1 MVVKLSDFL
10 NTSFSTYTE
19 NDAFNTSVVY
29 PITLTHTTTATPG
42 TGIGTGLKFITE
54 TSAGNNEIG
63 GLIEVVTTDVTSTSE
78 DFAFVFKT
86 MAGGNAATE
95 SLRIGSTGDLT
106 TAGDLVVNGGQVT
119 LTATSTRDK
128 YRVWTTSDYAIGM
141 QNNVTFGAI
150 NNDYAMTFQMTDTA
164 NRGFW
169 WGDTTHTVAQGAM
182 ALSTDGKLS
191 VAHSLRLG
199 YGESDTTTPGIDFV
213 LDINGG
219 INATNVDFGNVDIG
233 VTTGFDSWKY
243 DGNSFSFSAQTTDP
257 GGIFVDS
264 TGNRAYIVATDSSL
278 IYRYAFTTANKIDTL
293 TDASDDLDISAKD
306 TQPISVFLKPN
317 GLELYVTGLD
327 NSSIYQY
334 TLSTA
339 WSLASATYT
348 RTLSVSAVDTI
359 PVGLFFKSDGTKMYL
374 VGQQNADVYQ
384 YNLSTA
390 WNIST
395 ATYLQTLSLA
405 TSAKTPTAITFSD
418 DGSILYITDSKYDS
432 IVKFTLSTAWDIS
445 SAVYTDKLDIGD
457 AGGTSLT
464 NPVGI
469 ALSETA
475 NRLFIICSSNNK
487 AFELDL
493 TSPSVRV
500 TGNRFIVNND
510 VHIKNDLVVYQDA
523 RIQKNVEITG
533 TTILHDSLSVTGTA
547 DTATAAT
554 HYYVEIASDG
564 VIRPKTLANVKTEI
578 VTTAAVNSA
587 AATTVGVITSG
598 TWQGNVIDPTYG
610 GTGINNG
617 AKTITLGGNFT
628 HTGAHTLG
636 VTTTANTSVTL
647 PTTGTLAT
655 TSNKL
660 SAFAATSSSE
670 LAGVISDETGSG
682 LLVFATSPTLTTP
695 TLGVASATSINKVT
709 LTAPATGSTLTIAD
723 GKTLT
728 ASNTLTFTGTDASSV
743 AFGAGGTVAYTG
755 GTLAQFA
762 ATTSLQLAGVI
773 SDETGSGVLV
783 FGTAPTFTTT
793 IDGGATFGAFASSTA
808 LTLGYTST
816 AASTTNIS
824 TGAVAASTIKAINI
838 GTGGAA
844 SSTTNITLGAAVG
857 GTTAIASPTV
867 TVAGVADTATAATH
881 YYVEIATDGTIR
893 PKTLANVKT
902 EIVTTAAVNSA
913 AATTVGTITSGTW
926 NGSVISATYGGTG
939 LSSLGT
945 GVATWLGTPSSAN
958 LATAITDETGSGVL
972 VFGTAPTFTTSIDGD
987 ATFGAFASSTTLTLG
1002 YTSTAASTTNI
1013 STGAVAAATIKA
1025 INIGTGGAAS
1035 STTNIN
1041 IGSSVAGTTT
1051 ISSPNITI
1059 SSLADTATTA
1069 THYYVETASGNILPK
1084 TLANV
1089 KTEIVTTAAVNSAAA
1104 TTVGTI
1110 TSGTWQGTVIGPTYG
1125 GTGVNNSTRTIT
1137 LNTGNLTL
1145 TADAAGSSVTVPAT
1159 GTLAVTSDKLSVFA
1173 ATTSAELA
1181 GVISDETGSGVL
1193 VFATAPTFTTT
1204 IDGGATF
1211 GAFASS
1217 TALTLGYTSTAASTT
1232 NISTG
1237 AVAASTIKAI
1247 NLGTGGAASST
1258 TNITI
1263 GSSVGG
1269 TTAIASPTVTVAGVS
1284 DTATTA
1290 THYYVETAS
1299 GNIAPKTLANVK
1311 TEIVTTAAVNSAA
1324 ATTVGTVT
1332 SGTWNGSVISATYGG
1347 TGLSSLGTGVATWL
1361 GTPSSANLATAITD
1375 ETGSGVLVFGTAPTF
1390 TTTIDGGATFGAFAS
1405 STALTL
1411 GYTSTAAST
1420 TNISTG
1426 AVASATTKT
1435 INLGTGGAAGS
1446 TTTINIGS
1454 ANGGTTTVNNNLT
1467 VTGTLTVNGTTTTVN
1482 STTVTVDDPIFT
1494 IGGDT
1499 APASDDNKDRGIEF
1513 RWHNG
1518 TVAKVGFFGFDDST
1532 GYFTFIPDATNT
1544 SEVFSGTT
1552 GTLDVAGITGSGA
1565 VAIVSAAASTLA
1577 LTSGTTGAITLDSG
1591 TTGAVNVGTG
1601 SSAKTITIGNGT
1613 GATSLV
1619 LNAGTGAI
1627 NIGTNAFARTITI
1640 GNATGASALKLD
1652 SGTGAIDI
1660 GTSIAKT
1667 ITIGNTTGATATVIQ
1682 SGTGK
1687 VKFNI
1692 GAVSLFFPVADGTV
1706 GQVLKTDGAGNLSFA
1721 SVDSLS
1727 GGISNIVEDTT
1738 PQLGGDL
1745 DVNGKII
1752 VSASN
1757 GNILITP
1764 NGTGYIQLD
1773 GLRWPT
1779 ADGSNGY
1786 LLQTNGAG
1794 QLAWTSAGSN
1804 TTYNVSTEAGGD
1816 IYSEIIRLT
1825 GSDASTDDV
1834 TLAVG
1839 ATGSTYGLTIA
1850 ESVDTITFAHAD
1862 TSTLTGAQGSAGIA
1876 AITVDEMGHVT
1887 AVTTA
1892 TYLTSQSSDF
1902 ATVTV
1907 TDTDSGYTWAS
1918 TGSAVADTTADTIT
1932 FVDGGGIDIDVD
1944 AASDAI
1950 RIQHTDTSTVSNLS
1964 AVSRTY
1970 VTALTFDTYGH
1981 VTAYSTAAET
1991 VVDTNT
1997 TSLPIENSA
2006 GTVQFTSTDT
2016 TGLQFAAGGI
2026 ATVAFDAANYRV
2038 TFTATEADTLDTVTG
2053 RGATTANSITVGDI
2067 AVNGGDITTN
2077 QTTFGLI
2084 DTTATTVNAFGAT
2097 TTLNLGYNSTAAS
2110 TTNISTGATA
2120 ALTTKTVNLGTGGA
2134 ATAVVNINIGAA
2146 VGGTTAIASPTVTVA
2161 GVADTATAATHYYV
2175 ETTGGNIAPKT
2186 LANVKTEIVTTAA
2199 VNSAAATTTGTVTTG
2214 TWSGSF
2220 GAVSGANLTS
2230 LTAGNLSGTIPSGV
2244 LGNSSHFIGTT
2255 SIALN
2260 RASLAQTLTGVSI
2273 DGNAATVTDG
2283 VVTTGNQSIAGI
2295 KTFSNGTASTTK
2307 TTGSV
2312 VITGGLG
2319 VSGAINAGA
2328 DVTAYATSDIRLKT
2342 NIENIPYA
2350 LAKVNLLNGVTY
2362 NWNDLAHEVEH
2373 KDTSVRETGVIAQQ
2387 VNDVLPEVINIR
2399 DNGYMAV
2406 RYEKM
2411 VPLLIEA
2418 IKELTEQNRQLA
2430 QRLSDLEDK
2439 N

>member
-42 TGIGTGLKFITE
+42 AGIGTGLKFITE

-63 GLIEVVTTDVTSTSE
+63 GLIDVVTTDVTSTSE

-128 YRVWTTSDYAIGM
+128 YRVWTSSDYAIGM
-141 QNNVTFGAI
+141 QNSVTFGAI
-150 NNDYAMTFQMTDTA
+150 NNDYAMTFQMSDTA

-213 LDINGG
+213 LDVNGG

-243 DGNSFSFSAQTTDP
+243 NGNSFDLSNETVDP

-264 TGNRAYIVATDSSL
+264 TGDRAFIVG
-278 IYRYAFTTANKIDTL
+278 IGPPNVYKYVFQTTNKIDTL
-293 TDASDDLDISAKD
+293 LYAFDDLGISAQD
-306 TQPISVFLKPN
+306 DQPTSVFLKPN

-339 WSLASATYT
+339 WLLSSATYT
-348 RTLSVSAVDTI
+348 STLSVSAVDTI

-374 VGQQNADVYQ
+374 LGQQNADVYQ

-390 WNIST
+390 WDIST

-405 TSAKTPTAITFSD
+405 TSAKTPTAITFSN

-475 NRLFIICSSNNK
+475 NRLFIICASNDK

-533 TTILHDSLSVTGTA
+533 TTILHDSLSVTGTISTSAA

-564 VIRPKTLANVKTEI
+564 AIRPKTLANATAEL

-587 AATTVGVITSG
+587 AATTVGIITSG
-598 TWQGNVIDPTYG
+598 EWQGTVIDGQYG
-610 GTGINNG
+610 GTGVANTG
-617 AKTITLGGNFT
+617 KTITLGGNFT
-628 HTGAHTLG
+628 HTGAHTLD
-636 VTTTANTSVTL
+636 VTTTATTSITL

-660 SAFAATSSSE
+660 SVFAATSSSE
-670 LAGVISDETGSG
+670 
-682 LLVFATSPTLTTP
+682 
-695 TLGVASATSINKVT
+695 
-709 LTAPATGSTLTIAD
+709 
-723 GKTLT
+723 
-728 ASNTLTFTGTDASSV
+728 
-743 AFGAGGTVAYTG
+743 
-755 GTLAQFA
+755 
-762 ATTSLQLAGVI
+762 LAGVI

-824 TGAVAASTIKAINI
+824 TGAVASATTKTINL

-844 SSTTNITLGAAVG
+844 GSTTNINIGDADG

-881 YYVEIATDGTIR
+881 YYVEIATDGTVR

-958 LATAITDETGSGVL
+958 LLSAITDETGSGAL
-972 VFGTAPTFTTSIDGD
+972 VFGTAPTFTTSIDGG
-987 ATFGAFASSTTLTLG
+987 ATFGAFASSTSLTLG

-1013 STGAVAAATIKA
+1013 STGATASTVTKTV
-1025 INIGTGGAAS
+1025 NLGTGGAAG

-1104 TTVGTI
+1104 TTVGTV
-1110 TSGTWQGTVIGPTYG
+1110 TSGTWQGTVIDPTYG
-1125 GTGVNNSTRTIT
+1125 GTGVNNGAKTIT
-1137 LNTGNLTL
+1137 LGGSFTHTGAHTL
-1145 TADAAGSSVTVPAT
+1145 EVTTTASTSITLPTT
-1159 GTLAVTSDKLSVFA
+1159 GTLATTSNKLSAFA
-1173 ATTSAELA
+1173 ATTSSELAGVISDETGSGALVFASSPTLTTPTLGVASATSINKVTLTAPATGSTLTIADGKTLTASNTLTFTGTDGISAAFGGGGTVAYTGGTLAQFAATTSLQLA

-1217 TALTLGYTSTAASTT
+1217 TALTLGYTGTAASTT

-1237 AVAASTIKAI
+1237 A
-1247 NLGTGGAASST
+1247 
-1258 TNITI
+1258 
-1263 GSSVGG
+1263 
-1269 TTAIASPTVTVAGVS
+1269 
-1284 DTATTA
+1284 TAT
-1290 THYYVETAS
+1290 
-1299 GNIAPKTLANVK
+1299 
-1311 TEIVTTAAVNSAA
+1311 
-1324 ATTVGTVT
+1324 
-1332 SGTWNGSVISATYGG
+1332 
-1347 TGLSSLGTGVATWL
+1347 
-1361 GTPSSANLATAITD
+1361 
-1375 ETGSGVLVFGTAPTF
+1375 
-1390 TTTIDGGATFGAFAS
+1390 
-1405 STALTL
+1405 
-1411 GYTSTAAST
+1411 
-1420 TNISTG
+1420 
-1426 AVASATTKT
+1426 ATTKT

-1446 TTTINIGS
+1446 TTNINIGS
-1454 ANGGTTTVNNNLT
+1454 SVAGTTT
-1467 VTGTLTVNGTTTTVN
+1467 
-1482 STTVTVDDPIFT
+1482 I
-1494 IGGDT
+1494 
-1499 APASDDNKDRGIEF
+1499 
-1513 RWHNG
+1513 
-1518 TVAKVGFFGFDDST
+1518 
-1532 GYFTFIPDATNT
+1532 
-1544 SEVFSGTT
+1544 
-1552 GTLDVAGITGSGA
+1552 
-1565 VAIVSAAASTLA
+1565 
-1577 LTSGTTGAITLDSG
+1577 
-1591 TTGAVNVGTG
+1591 
-1601 SSAKTITIGNGT
+1601 SSPNITI
-1613 GATSLV
+1613 
-1619 LNAGTGAI
+1619 
-1627 NIGTNAFARTITI
+1627 
-1640 GNATGASALKLD
+1640 
-1652 SGTGAIDI
+1652 SG
-1660 GTSIAKT
+1660 
-1667 ITIGNTTGATATVIQ
+1667 
-1682 SGTGK
+1682 
-1687 VKFNI
+1687 
-1692 GAVSLFFPVADGTV
+1692 L
-1706 GQVLKTDGAGNLSFA
+1706 
-1721 SVDSLS
+1721 
-1727 GGISNIVEDTT
+1727 
-1738 PQLGGDL
+1738 
-1745 DVNGKII
+1745 
-1752 VSASN
+1752 
-1757 GNILITP
+1757 
-1764 NGTGYIQLD
+1764 
-1773 GLRWPT
+1773 
-1779 ADGSNGY
+1779 
-1786 LLQTNGAG
+1786 
-1794 QLAWTSAGSN
+1794 
-1804 TTYNVSTEAGGD
+1804 
-1816 IYSEIIRLT
+1816 
-1825 GSDASTDDV
+1825 
-1834 TLAVG
+1834 
-1839 ATGSTYGLTIA
+1839 
-1850 ESVDTITFAHAD
+1850 
-1862 TSTLTGAQGSAGIA
+1862 
-1876 AITVDEMGHVT
+1876 
-1887 AVTTA
+1887 
-1892 TYLTSQSSDF
+1892 
-1902 ATVTV
+1902 
-1907 TDTDSGYTWAS
+1907 
-1918 TGSAVADTTADTIT
+1918 
-1932 FVDGGGIDIDVD
+1932 
-1944 AASDAI
+1944 
-1950 RIQHTDTSTVSNLS
+1950 
-1964 AVSRTY
+1964 
-1970 VTALTFDTYGH
+1970 
-1981 VTAYSTAAET
+1981 
-1991 VVDTNT
+1991 
-1997 TSLPIENSA
+1997 
-2006 GTVQFTSTDT
+2006 
-2016 TGLQFAAGGI
+2016 
-2026 ATVAFDAANYRV
+2026 
-2038 TFTATEADTLDTVTG
+2038 
-2053 RGATTANSITVGDI
+2053 
-2067 AVNGGDITTN
+2067 
-2077 QTTFGLI
+2077 
-2084 DTTATTVNAFGAT
+2084 
-2097 TTLNLGYNSTAAS
+2097 
-2110 TTNISTGATA
+2110 
-2120 ALTTKTVNLGTGGA
+2120 
-2134 ATAVVNINIGAA
+2134 
-2146 VGGTTAIASPTVTVA
+2146 
-2161 GVADTATAATHYYV
+2161 ADTATTATHYYV
-2175 ETTGGNIAPKT
+2175 ETTAGNILPKT
-2186 LANVKTEIVTTAA
+2186 LANARTEIVTTAA
-2199 VNSAAATTTGTVTTG
+2199 VNAAAATTTGTVTSG
-2214 TWSGSF
+2214 TWSGLF

-2244 LGNSSHFIGTT
+2244 LGNSALFIGTT

-2260 RASLAQTLTGVSI
+2260 RTTASQTLTGVSI
-2273 DGNAATVTDG
+2273 DGNAATVTNG
-2283 VVTTGNQSIAGI
+2283 VLTTGNQSIAGI
-2295 KTFSNGTASTTK
+2295 KTFSNGTASTTN

-2328 DVTAYATSDIRLKT
+2328 DVTAYATSDSRLKA
-2342 NIENIPYA
+2342 NIENIPDA
-2350 LAKVNLLNGVTY
+2350 LAKVNQLNGVTY
-2362 NWNDLAHEVEH
+2362 NWNELAHEVEH
-2373 KDTSVRETGVIAQQ
+2373 KDTNVREVGVLAQQ
-2387 VNDVLPEVINIR
+2387 VNDVLPEVINVR

-2430 QRLSDLEDK
+2430 QRLSDLED
-2439 N
+2439 NN